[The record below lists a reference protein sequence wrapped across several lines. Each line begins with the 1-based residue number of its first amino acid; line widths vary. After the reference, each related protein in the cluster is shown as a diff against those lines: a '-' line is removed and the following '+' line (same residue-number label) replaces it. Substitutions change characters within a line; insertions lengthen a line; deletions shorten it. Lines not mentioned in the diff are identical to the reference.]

1 MLDPQIVFQDIECP
15 ELRQKAKD
23 LVEDL
28 TQLCPSDS
36 CVKATFG
43 HLPGRF
49 LAEIK
54 IASESVFMQA
64 VDSAAALG
72 DVIDH
77 IKSNLMGQIV
87 DWRNQ
92 RFIS

>member
-1 MLDPQIVFQDIECP
+1 MLDPHIVFQGIDCP
-15 ELRQKAKD
+15 KLRQQAKD
-23 LVEDL
+23 LIEDL

-36 CVKATFG
+36 CVNATFG

-49 LAEIK
+49 LADIK

-64 VDSAAALG
+64 VDSATALS
-72 DVIDH
+72 DVMDH
-77 IKSNLMGQIV
+77 IKTKLMGQIV

-92 RFIS
+92 RFMA